1 MPMQSSGAELT
12 HVVTLALQI
21 TDGGLRG
28 AKLRLQLL
36 DSSLKP
42 GSVVAGSGLLD
53 RLDRR
58 GEPAQDIGDRLGV
71 GDGVRGRLERVH
83 VVGRLRDLVLDRAQS
98 VSEFV

>member
-1 MPMQSSGAELT
+1 MPMQKLRCRTGPRR
-12 HVVTLALQI
+12 TLALQI

-42 GSVVAGSGLLD
+42 RSVVAGSGLLD

-83 VVGRLRDLVLDRAQS
+83 VVGRLRDVVLDRAQS
-98 VSEFV
+98 AGV